1 MTEKKE
7 DHKEKEVK
15 THKEDK
21 KPEKKQSLAD
31 KIGVDQKVVDFVQEH
46 LKTDD
51 EHIIETHIRGHYET
65 KN

>member
-7 DHKEKEVK
+7 DHKEKEIK

-31 KIGVDQKVVDFVQEH
+31 KVGVDQKVVDFVKDF

-51 EHIIETHIRGHYET
+51 EVILEHHIRGHYET